1 MKKLFVLAFLAVS
14 MTAYAGERTDDDN
27 SGGIELSKKN
37 KEKDGDWHMHFA
49 AGVNVV
55 TGAPKGVDFAPFRSW
70 DLNWTI
76 AQYEYTPK
84 GASQTYSVGIGL
96 GWRNYTLSD
105 RDKAFMKDGD
115 VTDIY
120 HVDKVDGRTSR
131 VHIMNANIPVLFR
144 QKLGE
149 GFAVSVGAQININA
163 YGRLVNKWDD
173 NATDN
178 EYDVKT
184 KKIGQRPLTVD
195 VLGMVH
201 FKDWALYCKYS
212 PMDVFKKDR
221 GPEFKSIAFG
231 IYF

>member
-1 MKKLFVLAFLAVS
+1 MKKYFIMVFLAAS
-14 MTAYAGERTDDDN
+14 LTAYAGEMNDDDN
-27 SGGIELSKKN
+27 SGGIELSKKSEN
-37 KEKDGDWHMHFA
+37 KCGDWHMHFA
-49 AGVNVV
+49 AGVNIP
-55 TGAPKGVDFAPFRSW
+55 TGAPAGVDFAPFRSW

-105 RDKAFMKDGD
+105 RDKMFEKVGD
-115 VTDIY
+115 VTGI
-120 HVDKVDGRTSR
+120 VPVQKTDGRTSR
-131 VHIMNANIPVLFR
+131 VHIMNVNIPVLFR
-144 QKLGE
+144 QKIG
-149 GFAVSVGAQININA
+149 GDFAVSVGAQININA
-163 YGRLVNKWDD
+163 YGRLTNKFEDD
-173 NATDN
+173 ATDRDF
-178 EYDVKT
+178 DVKT

-221 GPEFKSIAFG
+221 GPEFKSISFG
-231 IYF
+231 VYF

>member
-1 MKKLFVLAFLAVS
+1 M
-14 MTAYAGERTDDDN
+14 
-27 SGGIELSKKN
+27 
-37 KEKDGDWHMHFA
+37 
-49 AGVNVV
+49 
-55 TGAPKGVDFAPFRSW
+55 
-70 DLNWTI
+70 NWTI

-84 GASQTYSVGIGL
+84 GASQTYSVGVGL

-105 RDKAFMKDGD
+105 RDKAFGKVGD
-115 VTDIY
+115 VTSIY
-120 HVDKVDGRTSR
+120 AVDKVDGRTSR
-131 VHIMNANIPVLFR
+131 VHTMNVNIPVLFR
-144 QKLGE
+144 QKIG
-149 GFAVSVGAQININA
+149 GDFAVSVGAQININA
-163 YGRLVNKWDD
+163 YGRLVNKWDVD
-173 NATDN
+173 LDDD

-231 IYF
+231 LYF